1 MCTQTNSFFIDL
13 NGEVRREGSI
23 KGAMMEFLLSR
34 EEVERMIQFDNK
46 ALAAMFASNSI
57 IRLCLQLKNTGFN
70 NIGEVFDC
78 IKEYNIKNCKN
89 WTPTFDSGLDCNGNN
104 VFKHYTDVEI
114 EEFCKRLITNKSSS
128 GTNSLKTSKPYI
140 NLWDMFCIN
149 VINCHYNET
158 DKINAYFISMGI
170 DINDPDKCRD
180 FMFQWLIDELVAV
193 HSDLT
198 SALLELKSL
207 KQSTPPNPAP
217 GSFTIDSGTLVACLE
232 DDKQKLEARLAKANA
247 ALKAAG
253 LEEV

>member
-1 MCTQTNSFFIDL
+1 MCGLDYNKMTKKEHDL
-13 NGEVRREGSI
+13 NTLIQHIYLIISCMNDYGYKNLRDVC
-23 KGAMMEFLLSR
+23 GA
-34 EEVERMIQFDNK
+34 INITIDN
-46 ALAAMFASNSI
+46 
-57 IRLCLQLKNTGFN
+57 
-70 NIGEVFDC
+70 
-78 IKEYNIKNCKN
+78 
-89 WTPTFDSGLDCNGNN
+89 NGNIDYHCGEDTTIIN
-104 VFKHYTDVEI
+104 TIDK
-114 EEFCKRLITNKSSS
+114 ITSRISFGDTATTKSS

-158 DKINAYFISMGI
+158 DKINAYFVSMGI

-207 KQSTPPNPAP
+207 KQSQSTPTPAP

-232 DDKQKLEARLAKANA
+232 QDKQNLEARLAKANA